1 MNSIANVD
9 LDTVDKGLK
18 YFGYYNDVVDI
29 ASAIDRLSEIDENVD
44 TFKENMNIISRL
56 TGSNDEYARR
66 AAGRIQKHMENRMEN
81 IRDTIVSKASI
92 LAMNIGT
99 DFVID
104 KLGGLQLEVAT
115 LAKDITT
122 FLLKIDDEIEQ
133 RHNVE
138 AYHRLSRAIIES
150 LEEDITRDGDY
161 YQIKRGREKSAK
173 RKVKLLAQCRI
184 LGMNEYIDLY
194 EDEGVLQYVI
204 NSFKDDELT
213 NFKKNAN
220 DYILRIKELL
230 KANGLSFSSKFED
243 KINEIRKKV
252 RQDKSN
258 SGIF

>member
-1 MNSIANVD
+1 
-9 LDTVDKGLK
+9 
-18 YFGYYNDVVDI
+18 
-29 ASAIDRLSEIDENVD
+29 
-44 TFKENMNIISRL
+44 
-56 TGSNDEYARR
+56 
-66 AAGRIQKHMENRMEN
+66 MEN